1 MKLRLWAP
9 ALFCIGSLL
18 VSGVQ
23 AQTAQQADFIVAV
36 VNSEPI
42 TNSEVRA
49 EVLRASQQLA
59 QQRQTVPPPA
69 ELRRLVLER
78 MVNDR
83 AQLQM
88 ARETGIRVDDAA
100 IDQAEQAVARQNQVD
115 VAGLRLRMAK
125 DGMDATRVRE
135 QLRDQLLLTRLHER
149 EVDARI
155 RISDVDVDRALQDQ
169 QANNADPFAQ
179 DINLAHL
186 LVAVPEKANAEQAAA
201 LFLQAKK
208 ILDRIRAGEDFAL
221 LVQELSAADR
231 TNGGQLGLRRADRYP
246 PSFVVATLNLKAG
259 EVSEIVRS
267 GAGFHI
273 LKVLEKRA
281 PAAMTRT
288 VVQSHARHILLRVTP
303 QLTQAAALARL
314 ADFKKRVQA
323 GTATFQSLARENSQD
338 GSAAQGGDL
347 GWASPGMFVPEFDEA
362 MNRLTEGQ
370 DSDPVVSRFGVHLI
384 ELIERRRVELS
395 PREVREL
402 VRNQLH
408 EARYEEAFT
417 TWAQDARARAFVEF
431 REPPQ

>member
-246 PSFVVATLNLKAG
+246 PSFVVATQNLKAG

-314 ADFKKRVQA
+314 ADFKKRIQA

-347 GWASPGMFVPEFDEA
+347 GWASPGMFVPEFDEV

-370 DSDPVVSRFGVHLI
+370 VSDPVVSRFGVHLI

-417 TWAQDARARAFVEF
+417 TWAQDVRARAFVEF

>member
-370 DSDPVVSRFGVHLI
+370 VSDPVVSRFGVHLI

-417 TWAQDARARAFVEF
+417 TWAQDVRARAFVEF

>member
-18 VSGVQ
+18 VSGVH

-179 DINLAHL
+179 DINLANL
-186 LVAVPEKANAEQAAA
+186 LLAVPEKANAEQAAA

-417 TWAQDARARAFVEF
+417 TWAQDVRARAFVEF

>member
-18 VSGVQ
+18 VSGVH

-246 PSFVVATLNLKAG
+246 PSFVVATQNLKAG

-314 ADFKKRVQA
+314 ADFKKRIQA

-370 DSDPVVSRFGVHLI
+370 VSDPVVSRFGVHLI

-417 TWAQDARARAFVEF
+417 TWAQDVRARAFVEF

>member
-9 ALFCIGSLL
+9 ALICLGSLL
-18 VSGVQ
+18 VSGVH

-69 ELRRLVLER
+69 ELRRRVLER
-78 MVNDR
+78 MINDR

-115 VAGLRLRMAK
+115 VAELRLRMAK
-125 DGMDATRVRE
+125 DGMDVTRVRE

-155 RISDVDVDRALQDQ
+155 RISDVDVDRALQEQ

-186 LVAVPEKANAEQAAA
+186 LVGVPEKASPEQVAA
-201 LFLQAKK
+201 LLLQAKK
-208 ILDRIRAGEDFAL
+208 ILERIRAGEDFAL

-246 PSFVVATLNLKAG
+246 PSFVLATQNLKAG

-267 GAGFHI
+267 GAGFHL
-273 LKVLEKRA
+273 LKVMEKRA
-281 PAAMTRT
+281 PAALTRT

-314 ADFKKRVQA
+314 ADFKKRIQA
-323 GTATFQSLARENSQD
+323 GTATFQSLAREHSQD

-347 GWASPGMFVPEFDEA
+347 GWANPGMFVPEFDEA

-370 DSDPVVSRFGVHLI
+370 ISDPVVSRFGVHLI
-384 ELIERRRVELS
+384 ELIERRRAELS

-402 VRNQLH
+402 VRNQLR
-408 EARYEEAFT
+408 EARYEEAFV
-417 TWAQDARARAFVEF
+417 TWAQDVRARAFVEL

>member
-18 VSGVQ
+18 VSGVH

-246 PSFVVATLNLKAG
+246 PSFVVATQNLKAG

-314 ADFKKRVQA
+314 ADFKKRIQV

-370 DSDPVVSRFGVHLI
+370 VSDPVVSRFGVHLI

-417 TWAQDARARAFVEF
+417 TWAQDVRARAFVEF

>member
-18 VSGVQ
+18 VSGVH

-155 RISDVDVDRALQDQ
+155 RISDVDVDRAFQDQ
-169 QANNADPFAQ
+169 QASNADPFAQ

-246 PSFVVATLNLKAG
+246 PSFVVATQNLKAG

-314 ADFKKRVQA
+314 ADFKKRIQA

-370 DSDPVVSRFGVHLI
+370 VSDPVVSRFGVHLI

-417 TWAQDARARAFVEF
+417 TWAQDVRARAFVEF

>member
-179 DINLAHL
+179 DINLANL
-186 LVAVPEKANAEQAAA
+186 LLAVPEKANAEQAAA

-417 TWAQDARARAFVEF
+417 TWAQDVRARAFVEF

>member
-9 ALFCIGSLL
+9 ALFCLGSLL
-18 VSGVQ
+18 VSGVH

-88 ARETGIRVDDAA
+88 ARETGIRVDDAT

-246 PSFVVATLNLKAG
+246 PSFVVATQNLKAG

-281 PAAMTRT
+281 PAATTRT

-314 ADFKKRVQA
+314 ADFKKRIQA

-370 DSDPVVSRFGVHLI
+370 VSDPVVSRFGVHLI

-417 TWAQDARARAFVEF
+417 TWAQDVRARAFVEF

>member
-246 PSFVVATLNLKAG
+246 PSFVVATQNLKAG

-314 ADFKKRVQA
+314 ADFKKRIQA

-370 DSDPVVSRFGVHLI
+370 VSDPVVSRFGVHLI

-417 TWAQDARARAFVEF
+417 TWAQDVRARAFVEF